1 MAADVVVIGA
11 GVAGL
16 SAATALT
23 ERGIAVHVLE
33 ARPAAGG
40 RCSAFTDPVSGE
52 RVDNGQHVLFGCY
65 DETFRFLRRIG
76 AASGVRLQPTLRVG
90 IVDADG
96 RRSHLDCPRWPAPMH
111 LAGGLLRWSAL
122 DWRDRL
128 APWRLVRAL
137 RSNRRPAAA
146 MTVRQWLQG
155 HGQTERLIALL
166 WEPLAV
172 AALNES
178 IDVAAAE
185 PFRVVLAR
193 MFSTEREDSSIALPL
208 VPLDELFVSPSRAL
222 LDGGGGRLETSARGR
237 LEVDSRSSALLV
249 RLRETT
255 LRPLA
260 VVCAVAWH
268 ALPEV
273 LPSVVSLSG
282 VVDAARG
289 TDASA
294 IVTVNLWFDRPVID
308 ESFVGMPGREM
319 QWIFD
324 KQRLFG
330 ERSSHLSLVSS
341 GADRLAA
348 RRNDEILDIAIGEVY
363 TAFPAS
369 REAAIARSIVVREKR
384 ATFSVA
390 PGQPGRP
397 GTVTSVPG
405 LFLAGDWIDT
415 GLPATIES
423 AAMSGH
429 RAADAVLEYVKHRV
443 AR

>member
-1 MAADVVVIGA
+1 MSADVVVIGA

-16 SAATALT
+16 SAATALA
-23 ERGIAVHVLE
+23 ERGIGVDVME

-65 DETFRFLRRIG
+65 VETFKFLRRIG
-76 AASGVRLQPTLRVG
+76 AESGVRLQPTLRVG
-90 IVDADG
+90 IVDREG
-96 RRSHLDCPRWPAPMH
+96 RRSQLQCPRWPAPMH

-122 DWRDRL
+122 DWRDRV
-128 APWRLVRAL
+128 APFRLVRAL
-137 RSNRRPAAA
+137 RSNRRSPAS
-146 MTVRQWLQG
+146 MTVRQWLVA
-155 HGQTERLIALL
+155 HGQTERVIDLL

-178 IDVAAAE
+178 IDVASAE
-185 PFRVVLAR
+185 PFRLVLAR
-193 MFSTEREDSSIALPL
+193 MFSGDRQDSSIALPL
-208 VPLDELFVSPSRAL
+208 VPLDELFVAPSRAL
-222 LDGGGGRLETSARGR
+222 LEHRGGHLETS
-237 LEVDSRSSALLV
+237 SRALLTFEAHTSGLAV
-249 RLRETT
+249 RVRDTT
-255 LRPLA
+255 LHPRA
-260 VVCAVAWH
+260 VICAVAWH
-268 ALPEV
+268 ALPDV
-273 LPSVVSLSG
+273 LPAVVTLSG
-282 VVDAARG
+282 VIDAARA
-289 TDASA
+289 TASSA
-294 IVTVNLWFDRPVID
+294 IVTVNLWFDRSVID

-341 GADRLAA
+341 GADHLAV
-348 RRNDEILDIAIGEVY
+348 RRNDEILDMAVREVHA
-363 TAFPAS
+363 AFPAS
-369 REAAIARSIVVREKR
+369 RTAAITRSIVVREKR

-423 AAMSGH
+423 AAASGH
-429 RAADAVLEYVKHRV
+429 RAADAVFEYLRN
-443 AR
+443 

>member
-1 MAADVVVIGA
+1 MSAEVVVIGA

-16 SAATALT
+16 SAATALA
-23 ERGIAVHVLE
+23 ERGIGVHVLE

-65 DETFRFLRRIG
+65 AETFRFLRRID

-90 IVDADG
+90 IVDREG
-96 RRSHLDCPRWPAPMH
+96 RRSRLECPRWPAPMH
-111 LAGGLLRWSAL
+111 LAGGLWRWSAL

-128 APWRLVRAL
+128 APLRLVRAL
-137 RSNRRPAAA
+137 RSNRRLPPAT
-146 MTVRQWLQG
+146 TVRQWLVA
-155 HGQTERLIALL
+155 HGQTDQLIDLL

-178 IDVAAAE
+178 IDVAGAE
-185 PFRVVLAR
+185 PFRLVLAR
-193 MFSTEREDSSIALPL
+193 MFSSDRQDSSIALPL
-208 VPLDELFVSPSRAL
+208 VPLDELFVAPSRAL
-222 LDGGGGRLETSARGR
+222 LEGRGGRLETSSRARLTFEAQTSG
-237 LEVDSRSSALLV
+237 LV
-249 RLRETT
+249 VRVRETT
-255 LRPLA
+255 MCPRA
-260 VVCAVAWH
+260 VICAVAWH
-268 ALPEV
+268 ALPDV
-273 LPSVVSLSG
+273 LPAVVSLSG
-282 VVDAARG
+282 VIDAARA
-289 TDASA
+289 TAASA

-324 KQRLFG
+324 KQRLLG

-341 GADRLAA
+341 GADHIAA
-348 RRNDEILDIAIGEVY
+348 RRNDEILDIAVQEVQA
-363 TAFPAS
+363 AFPAS
-369 REAAIARSIVVREKR
+369 REAVITRSIVVREKR

-423 AAMSGH
+423 AAVSGH
-429 RAADAVLEYVKHRV
+429 RAADAVLEYLKH
-443 AR
+443 

>member
-1 MAADVVVIGA
+1 MSADVVVIGA

-16 SAATALT
+16 SAATALA
-23 ERGIAVHVLE
+23 ERGLVVDVME

-65 DETFRFLRRIG
+65 DETFKFLRRID
-76 AASGVRLQPTLRVG
+76 AESGVRRQPTLRVG
-90 IVDADG
+90 IVDRDG
-96 RRSHLDCPRWPAPMH
+96 RRSRLQCPRWPAPMH

-122 DWRDRL
+122 DWVDRV
-128 APWRLVRAL
+128 APLRLVRAL
-137 RSNRRPAAA
+137 RSNRRLPPS
-146 MTVRQWLQG
+146 MTVRQWLLSN
-155 HGQTERLIALL
+155 GQTDRLIELL
-166 WEPLAV
+166 WEPLGV

-178 IDVAAAE
+178 IDVASAE
-185 PFRVVLAR
+185 PFRLVLAR
-193 MFSTEREDSSIALPL
+193 MFSSDREDSSIALPL
-208 VPLDELFVSPSRAL
+208 VPLDELFVAPSRAL
-222 LDGGGGRLETSARGR
+222 LIGRGGRLETS
-237 LEVDSRSSALLV
+237 SRAQLTFEPQASGLAV
-249 RLRETT
+249 RVRETT
-255 LRPLA
+255 TRPRS
-260 VVCAVAWH
+260 VICAVAWY

-273 LPSVVSLSG
+273 LPPVVSLSG
-282 VVDAARG
+282 VVDAARA
-289 TDASA
+289 TSASA

-308 ESFVGMPGREM
+308 EAFVGMPGREM

-341 GADRLAA
+341 GADHLVV
-348 RRNDEILDIAIGEVY
+348 RRNDEILDMAVGEVHA
-363 TAFPAS
+363 AFPAS
-369 REAAIARSIVVREKR
+369 RQATITRSIVVREKR
-384 ATFSVA
+384 ATFSMA

-429 RAADAVLEYVKHRV
+429 RAADAVLEYLKH
-443 AR
+443 

>member
-1 MAADVVVIGA
+1 MVADVVVIGA

-16 SAATALT
+16 SAATALA
-23 ERGIAVHVLE
+23 ERGLDVHVLE
-33 ARPAAGG
+33 ARPSGGG

-65 DETFRFLRRIG
+65 RETFRFLRRID

-90 IVDADG
+90 IVDRDG
-96 RRSHLDCPRWPAPMH
+96 RRSHLACPAWPAPMH
-111 LAGGLLRWSAL
+111 LAGGLLRWPAL
-122 DWRDRL
+122 DWRDRIATL
-128 APWRLVRAL
+128 RLVRAL
-137 RSNRRPAAA
+137 RSNRRPAATT
-146 MTVRQWLQG
+146 TVRDWLRAN
-155 HGQTERLIALL
+155 GQSTRLIELL

-185 PFRVVLAR
+185 PFRTVLAR
-193 MFSTEREDSSIALPL
+193 MFSSEREDSSIALPV
-208 VPLDELFVSPSRAL
+208 VPLDELFVTPSRL
-222 LDGGGGRLETSARGR
+222 LIERSGGRIETSSRARVE
-237 LEVDSRSSALLV
+237 LEPQAAGLAV
-249 RLRETT
+249 RIRETT
-255 LRPLA
+255 LRPAA

-273 LPSVVSLSG
+273 LPPVVSLSG
-282 VVDAARG
+282 VVDAARAA
-289 TDASA
+289 TASA

-308 ESFVGMPGREM
+308 EPFVGMPGRDM

-341 GADRLAA
+341 AADRLAA
-348 RRNDEILDIAIGEVY
+348 KRNDEILDIAVGEVHA
-363 TAFPAS
+363 AFPAS
-369 REAAIARSIVVREKR
+369 RHAAIARSIVVREKR

-423 AAMSGH
+423 AATSGH
-429 RAADAVLEYVKHRV
+429 RAADAVLEYLKR
-443 AR
+443 